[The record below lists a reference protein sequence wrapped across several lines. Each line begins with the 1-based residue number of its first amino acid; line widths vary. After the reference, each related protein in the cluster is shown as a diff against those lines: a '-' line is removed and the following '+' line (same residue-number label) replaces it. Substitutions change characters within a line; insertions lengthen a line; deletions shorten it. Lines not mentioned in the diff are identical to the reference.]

1 MYRTSH
7 HCMGVHV
14 EKDGHFYIRYYDF
27 EKAGRQGILAST
39 SLQLLRNGH
48 RDGETPRV
56 TVLEYSGAV
65 LNAASR
71 VCSFSHCK
79 HISVPAFSS
88 KSKP

>member
-1 MYRTSH
+1 MIKIIGGAEFW
-7 HCMGVHV
+7 GVS
-14 EKDGHFYIRYYDF
+14 YYDF

-65 LNAASR
+65 LDAASR
-71 VCSFSHCK
+71 VCSFSHIK
-79 HISVPAFSS
+79 HISVPASSS